1 MIHRQSQKSG
11 LYTERSEPQHEYQ
24 SCQAKD
30 PKSWKYNFESGVV
43 YNDTLFLNQYY
54 IRMDNHAGTK
64 VELLEKVFVYS
75 VSIEK
80 W

>member
-1 MIHRQSQKSG
+1 MSS
-11 LYTERSEPQHEYQ
+11 
-24 SCQAKD
+24 
-30 PKSWKYNFESGVV
+30 
-43 YNDTLFLNQYY
+43 DTLFLNQYC

-64 VELLEKVFVYS
+64 VELLEKAFVYS